1 MQNISVIGYSVATL
15 AFLLLTALLATTW
28 RGKKEGA
35 ILLLCSFLST
45 IWAAS
50 VAYQGWN
57 NSPISILFVTTEL
70 LRIMAWV
77 GFLLFITSR
86 IRQKGAVNTV
96 FKVIGPLSVITAG
109 IVAVIL
115 LYAVFNNGLVPRIIG
130 FDLRIILFLIL
141 TLFGLIL
148 LEQIYRNTSLN
159 ARWAIKFLCFGLGGI
174 FVFDFYLYSD
184 ALLLN
189 GIDVDIWGA
198 RGYVNTLV
206 VPLIAIGVARN
217 PEWSLDVFVS
227 RAFVFHSATI
237 MGAGTYLVVMA
248 AGGYYINR
256 IGGNWGGMLQVAFLF
271 GAVILLFSLL
281 SSGQLRA
288 RIRVFLSKHF
298 FSYHYDYR
306 DEWTRLTQTLSESWQ
321 DSDMNKTIVSAIAK
335 IVESPG
341 GMLWLKTSLGDYELV
356 ASSRMPDKVDCNSQD
371 NRSLVEFLRERK
383 WVIDLNEIESQPESY
398 VGLELPGWLAE
409 LDDAWLVTPLL
420 ANKSLIGES
429 ESSNTKDN
437 RPELGLLGFVVL
449 TRPLAKVSVNWEVRD
464 LLRISGRQCASYLA
478 LLKANEDLIDARQF
492 EAFNRLSAYVVHD
505 LKNVIAQLSLIVSNA
520 ERHRENPEFLDDV
533 IITVKNATGK
543 MGRMLEQLRKNRLV
557 IDDASQVININK
569 ILAMVIK
576 EHSANLPVPEYNS
589 SIGPVFINA
598 NEDRFTAVIGHLIQN
613 AQEATP
619 DDGTVEMVLSDESE
633 WVTIEIKD
641 TGCGMDKEFL
651 RNHLFRPFVTTKG
664 NAGMGIG
671 VYESKEFV
679 SSLGGHMDVISTP
692 GEGTCFTIKLQKAHQ
707 SAGLSDS
714 VMSVRI
720 TG

>member
-1 MQNISVIGYSVATL
+1 MQNISVIGYGVATL
-15 AFLLLTALLATTW
+15 AFLLLTALLATAW

-35 ILLLCSFLST
+35 ILLLCSFWST

-50 VAYQGWN
+50 VAYQVWN

-86 IRQKGAVNTV
+86 IRKKGAVNTV

-109 IVAVIL
+109 VVAVIL
-115 LYAVFNNGLVPRIIG
+115 LYAVFNNGLVPRIIS

-148 LEQIYRNTSLN
+148 LEQIYRNTSPN
-159 ARWAIKFLCFGLGGI
+159 ARWSIKFLCFGLGGI

-184 ALLLN
+184 ALLLK
-189 GIDVDIWGA
+189 GIDVEIWGA
-198 RGYVNTLV
+198 RGYVNAMV

-217 PEWSLDVFVS
+217 PDWSLDVFVS
-227 RAFVFHSATI
+227 RTFVFHSATI
-237 MGAGTYLVVMA
+237 MGAGAYLVVMA
-248 AGGYYINR
+248 AGGYYINH
-256 IGGNWGGMLQVAFLF
+256 IGGNWGGMLQFAFLF

-288 RIRVFLSKHF
+288 RVRVFLSKHF

-321 DSDMNKTIVSAIAK
+321 DSDVNKTIVTAIAN

-341 GMLWLKTSLGDYELV
+341 GMLWLKTSFGDFEHV
-356 ASSRMPDKVDCNSQD
+356 ASCRMPDKVNFDLQD
-371 NRSLVEFLRERK
+371 NRSLVKFLREMK
-383 WVIDLNEIESQPESY
+383 WVINLDEIESKQESY
-398 VGLELPGWLAE
+398 AGLKLPAWLAD
-409 LDDAWLVTPLL
+409 LDEAWLITPLL
-420 ANKSLIGES
+420 ANSSLIGES
-429 ESSNTKDN
+429 GSSNINDN
-437 RPELGLLGFVVL
+437 QPGLGLLGFVVL
-449 TRPLAKVSVNWEVRD
+449 SRPLAAVSVNWEVRD
-464 LLRISGRQCASYLA
+464 LLLTSGRQCASYLA

-576 EHSANLPVPEYNS
+576 EHSENLPAPEYCS
-589 SIGPVFINA
+589 SIDQVFINA
-598 NEDRFTAVIGHLIQN
+598 NEDRFIAVMGHLIQN

-671 VYESKEFV
+671 VYESREFV